1 LEYAVVPYISFV
13 EVSVCVVVCF
23 RLSRVFVHKNN
34 HNLYLGK
41 REAVVNAIMHRDYS
55 VRGTSLMVEIFDD
68 RIEIT
73 NPGGLP
79 KGLSK
84 DSFGRVSIRR
94 NELISD
100 LFYRLDKVERVG
112 MGIHKMKETMDL
124 AGLKEPVFETDGFF
138 RAIFSRPK
146 REDIFPTV
154 QKVGAGLVDG
164 LVENQILMLHLM
176 KENPHVSK
184 RKMAESVGISTTAI
198 DKNIVALK
206 KKGLLRR
213 IGPARGG
220 HWEVGGT

>member
-1 LEYAVVPYISFV
+1 MRSEIKGVNREDIYEIPIEAL
-13 EVSVCVVVCF
+13 
-23 RLSRVFVHKNN
+23 
-34 HNLYLGK
+34 

-55 VRGTSLMVEIFDD
+55 VRGTSLMIEIFDD
-68 RIEIT
+68 RIEIL

-84 DSFGRVSIRR
+84 DFFGKVSIRR

-112 MGIHKMKETMDL
+112 MGIHKMKETMAL

-138 RAIFSRPK
+138 RAIFFRPK
-146 REDIFPTV
+146 RGDIFPTV
-154 QKVGAGLVDG
+154 QKVGDGLVDG
-164 LVENQILMLHLM
+164 LVENQILMLYRM

-184 RKMAESVGISTTAI
+184 REMAESVGISTTAI

-220 HWEVGGT
+220 HWAVVGK

>member
-1 LEYAVVPYISFV
+1 M
-13 EVSVCVVVCF
+13 
-23 RLSRVFVHKNN
+23 
-34 HNLYLGK
+34 
-41 REAVVNAIMHRDYS
+41 NAIMHRDYS

-79 KGLSK
+79 KSLSK

-112 MGIHKMKETMDL
+112 MGIHKMKETMAL

-138 RAIFSRPK
+138 RAVFFRPE
-146 REDIFPTV
+146 REDIFQTV
-154 QKVGAGLVDG
+154 QKEGVGLVDGLVDG

-184 RKMAESVGISTTAI
+184 REMAESVGISTTAI

-206 KKGLLRR
+206 KKGLLMR

-220 HWEVGGT
+220 HWEVVGK